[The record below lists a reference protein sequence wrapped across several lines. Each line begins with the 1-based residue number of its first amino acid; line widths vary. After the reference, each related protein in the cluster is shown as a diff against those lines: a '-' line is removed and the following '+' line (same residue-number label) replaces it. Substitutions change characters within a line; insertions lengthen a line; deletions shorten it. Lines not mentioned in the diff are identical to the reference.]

1 MKKQEGFPGQLS
13 YIIPDK
19 IREISK
25 QNPLTGDLYLTD
37 IGYYPKASHHFRNRE
52 TGSEQYILIYNVDGY
67 GTIKTGSVEHII
79 PPDHYFIIQPKLPHT
94 YYADKKRPWSIYW
107 IHFSGQKAKYLAKVI
122 NTAEP
127 VERSKTSRI
136 NDRLSLFNEIFQN
149 LDRGYSIDSLE
160 YANLCLSRLLATFSH
175 ISQFRLINE
184 QHSVD
189 PIELSIN
196 YMLENIELRLKLAEI
211 ARQVNLSPSYFS
223 RLFVS
228 RTGFAPIEYFIQLKI
243 QRSCQLLNNRDLTIQ
258 NVARQIGI
266 EDQFY
271 FSRLFKKVMN
281 VSPQIY
287 RNSRV
292 VSKINLK

>member
-25 QNPLTGDLYLTD
+25 QNPLTEDLYLTD
-37 IGYYPKASHHFRNRE
+37 IGYYPKASHHFRNRAS
-52 TGSEQYILIYNVDGY
+52 GSQQYILIYNVEGY
-67 GTIKTGSVEHII
+67 GTIKTGSTEHII
-79 PPDHYFIIQPKLPHT
+79 PPDHYFIIQPNLPHT
-94 YYADKKRPWSIYW
+94 YYADKNSPWSIYW
-107 IHFSGQKAKYLAKVI
+107 IHFSGEKAKYLAKEI
-122 NTAEP
+122 NTPVP

-149 LDRGYSIDSLE
+149 LDRGYSIESLE
-160 YANLCLSRLLATFSH
+160 YVNLCLNRLLATFSH
-175 ISQFRLINE
+175 IGQFRVINE
-184 QHSVD
+184 QYSKD
-189 PIELSIN
+189 PVELSIN
-196 YMLENIELRLKLAEI
+196 YMLENIELRLKLPEI
-211 ARQVNLSPSYFS
+211 AKQVNLSPSYFS

-243 QRSCQLLNNRDLTIQ
+243 QRSCQLLNSRELSIQ

-281 VSPQIY
+281 ISPQVY

-292 VSKINLK
+292 VPNTNRK

>member
-1 MKKQEGFPGQLS
+1 MKKKEGFPGQLS

-25 QNPLTGDLYLTD
+25 QNPLTEDLYLTD

-52 TGSEQYILIYNVDGY
+52 AGTQQYILIYNVDGY
-67 GTIKTGSVEHII
+67 GTIKVGSIEHTI
-79 PPDHYFIIQPKLPHT
+79 PPDHYFIIQPNLPHT
-94 YYADKKRPWSIYW
+94 YHADKIKPWSIYW
-107 IHFSGQKAKYLAKVI
+107 IHFSGQKAKYLAKEL
-122 NTAEP
+122 NTP
-127 VERSKTSRI
+127 ILVERSKTSRI

-149 LDRGYSIDSLE
+149 LDRGYSTESLE
-160 YANLCLSRLLATFSH
+160 YVNLCLNRLLATFSH

-184 QHSVD
+184 QHSND
-189 PIELSIN
+189 PVELSIN
-196 YMLENIELRLKLAEI
+196 YMLENIELRLKIAEI
-211 ARQVNLSPSYFS
+211 ANQVNLSPSYFS

-243 QRSCQLLNNRDLTIQ
+243 QRSCQLLNNRELTILD
-258 NVARQIGI
+258 VARQIGI

-281 VSPQIY
+281 ISPQVY

-292 VSKINLK
+292 ISKTNRK